1 MPVEQ
6 FGDGVISRIGVA
18 IENQCRYGVEY
29 LNGAGGTCL

>member
-18 IENQCRYGVEY
+18 IENQCCYGVEY